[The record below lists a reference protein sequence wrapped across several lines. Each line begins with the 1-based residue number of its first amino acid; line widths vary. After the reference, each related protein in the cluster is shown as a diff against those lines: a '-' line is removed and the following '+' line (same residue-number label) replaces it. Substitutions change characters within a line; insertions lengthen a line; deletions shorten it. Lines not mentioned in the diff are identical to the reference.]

1 MDRLEEV
8 VLGSPPQVAGVDR
21 QIHVGLG
28 LVTLGPDPLPELGVV
43 AGQELDVDPGL
54 VLVLLEGGLDPVV
67 TARVDGEGRPAL
79 AAARCQ
85 QTAAG
90 ERRQRQDADAKVP
103 TLRSVC
109 PPATH

>member
-8 VLGSPPQVAGVDR
+8 VLGGPPQVAGVDG
-21 QIHVGLG
+21 QVDVGLR
-28 LVTLGPDPLPELGVV
+28 LVALGPDPLAELGVV

-54 VLVLLEGGLDPVV
+54 VLELLEGGLDPVV
-67 TARVDGEGRPAL
+67 TARVHRERRPAL

-85 QTAAG
+85 QPAAA
-90 ERRQRQDADAKVP
+90 ERAQRQDADAKSP